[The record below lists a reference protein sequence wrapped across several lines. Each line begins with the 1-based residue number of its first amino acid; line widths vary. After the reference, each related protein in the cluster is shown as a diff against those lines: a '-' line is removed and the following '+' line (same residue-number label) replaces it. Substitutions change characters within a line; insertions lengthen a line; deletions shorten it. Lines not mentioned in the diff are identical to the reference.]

1 MFKSDNELL
10 SSLLDKVENH
20 DIQLPDFQRGWV
32 WEDNRIKSITSKFN
46 FEISSRSNY
55 AF

>member
-20 DIQLPDFQRGWV
+20 YIQLPDFQRG
-32 WEDNRIKSITSKFN
+32 
-46 FEISSRSNY
+46 
-55 AF
+55 